1 MTSSYMKHVE
11 RVEDRFKWEN
21 YLTNRDL
28 LAKAKL
34 LNLVQHQNKHQHR
47 PNTHVH
53 SYHSHHHHH
62 HLHHHHHIH
71 HNSHDYQNR
80 SRKYSQDDMDD
91 LLEKFAFAK
100 HINRLSYTY
109 GKFHEDITDSDVE
122 EARDI
127 ENYLVPRD
135 LARKYFSHEY

>member
-1 MTSSYMKHVE
+1 MTSTYMKHVE

-53 SYHSHHHHH
+53 SYHNH
-62 HLHHHHHIH
+62 HHHHHIH
-71 HNSHDYQNR
+71 HHSH